1 MFICANKFNQDISL
15 WDTSNVTNIR
25 GMFLGAKKFNQDISK
40 WNTSK
45 VIYK

>member
-1 MFICANKFNQDISL
+1 MFLGPSIFNEYIGL
-15 WDTSNVTNIR
+15 CYTSYVTNIR